1 MLWRPL
7 SLVQPKNPRKGKSLS
22 RSLNI
27 SLGAYPVKRGLAE
40 ELGAV
45 DRHGRGFSFDR
56 GDIGLD
62 VTDRSRVDA
71 APSGGTPER
80 EPLPPGHRFF
90 PDCLRE
96 TTARGIAWSMYPG
109 EKSNWF
115 VTHTFK
121 NYTNERKAWAMVN
134 AWCTHLAQAYHDTVY
149 RTTEGSH
156 GVRWTVA
163 QEWQK
168 RGVIH
173 FHSIISGARLDD
185 LSRKRW
191 EHRWSV
197 MEGGFARIYPAR
209 EKAAPYL
216 AKYVGKTDSHVSA
229 LRRGGS
235 WRGMTPPQALSCC
248 QA

>member
-1 MLWRPL
+1 M
-7 SLVQPKNPRKGKSLS
+7 
-22 RSLNI
+22 
-27 SLGAYPVKRGLAE
+27 GAR
-40 ELGAV
+40 
-45 DRHGRGFSFDR
+45 DRHGRGFSFDQ

-62 VTDRSRVDA
+62 VTDRSQVD
-71 APSGGTPER
+71 PDLPGGTPER
-80 EPLPPGHRFF
+80 VRLPAGHRYFQ
-90 PDCLRE
+90 DCCRE
-96 TTARGIAWSMYPG
+96 TAARMIAWSMYPG
-109 EKSNWF
+109 DLSNWF
-115 VTHTFK
+115 VTLTFK
-121 NYTNERKAWAMVN
+121 EYVSERAAWSLLN
-134 AWCTHLAQAYHDTVY
+134 AWTTNLSQAYHDTVY

-168 RGVIH
+168 RSVIH
-173 FHSIISGARLDD
+173 FHAIISGARLDE

-197 MEGGFARIYPAR
+197 MTLKVAGKVYTPCGFARIYPAR

-216 AKYVGKTDSHVSA
+216 AKYVGKTDGHVSA

-235 WRGMTPPQALSCC
+235 WRGMTPPRALACC

>member
-1 MLWRPL
+1 M
-7 SLVQPKNPRKGKSLS
+7 
-22 RSLNI
+22 
-27 SLGAYPVKRGLAE
+27 AE

-45 DRHGRGFSFDR
+45 DRHGRGFSFDKA
-56 GDIGLD
+56 DIGLD
-62 VTDRSRVDA
+62 VTDRSQMD
-71 APSGGTPER
+71 PSCQPGGTPER
-80 EPLPPGHRFF
+80 VKLPPGHRFF
-90 PDCLRE
+90 HDCLRE

-109 EKSNWF
+109 ELSNWF

-121 NYTNERKAWAMVN
+121 NYTNERKAWSMVN
-134 AWCTHLAQAYHDTVY
+134 AWCSHLAQAYHDTKY
-149 RTTEGSH
+149 RTVEGAH
-156 GVRWTVA
+156 GLRWTVA

-173 FHSIISGARLDD
+173 FHSIISGARLDE

-209 EKAAPYL
+209 EAAAPYL
-216 AKYVGKTDSHVSA
+216 AKYVGKTDGHVSA

-235 WRGMTPPQALSCC
+235 WRGMTPPRSLSCC